1 MRIGVALQRH
11 KYQSVRLVSEIAD
24 AAIVQNVSA
33 TSMLREVERGA
44 GTLHIELTCG
54 EARLR
59 GQDQQQWDCNDQVGA
74 AGLWI
79 PLQIDSQNRVCA

>member
-24 AAIVQNVSA
+24 AAMVQNVSA
-33 TSMLREVERGA
+33 MLREVERGA
-44 GTLHIELTCG
+44 DTLHIELKCG

>member
-24 AAIVQNVSA
+24 AAMVQYVSA
-33 TSMLREVERGA
+33 MLREVERGA
-44 GTLHIELTCG
+44 GTLHIELKCG